1 MLFFLLL
8 LFEID
13 PYHTRKCGAEQTKK
27 HLSHL
32 SHRTEREYGR
42 ARERYLPE
50 KKNTYAILFLLVR
63 CRCLPFLRIQFFL
76 FILFLPILV
85 FVCYMYFFLVS
96 SSLFWMCLC
105 ICMLRSSYVCFFVRC
120 FIFILVRIFLP
131 FILIRIYELDYSMEN
146 KKRIR
151 RNRREKNENSKAKD
165 GRNEKRNLY

>member
-1 MLFFLLL
+1 MAQSKRKSISRISRIEPRESMVERANDTYQKRKTHMRFFFCSFDVVVFLFFG
-8 LFEID
+8 
-13 PYHTRKCGAEQTKK
+13 Y
-27 HLSHL
+27 S
-32 SHRTEREYGR
+32 
-42 ARERYLPE
+42 
-50 KKNTYAILFLLVR
+50 
-63 CRCLPFLRIQFFL
+63 FFL

-85 FVCYMYFFLVS
+85 FVCYMYFFLFS